1 MLATL
6 AMPPVRENLSCPPT
20 SLPSVDE
27 RERERETANNKKK
40 TLNQTC
46 SNITTAASRK
56 VLHCIED
63 KYGFSVA
70 SFMGEEKMASELDN

>member
-6 AMPPVRENLSCPPT
+6 TMPPVRENLSCPPT

-27 RERERETANNKKK
+27 MERES
-40 TLNQTC
+40 

>member
-6 AMPPVRENLSCPPT
+6 TMPPVRENLSCPPT

-27 RERERETANNKKK
+27 RERETANNKKNP
-40 TLNQTC
+40 LNQTC

>member
-6 AMPPVRENLSCPPT
+6 AMPPVRDNLFCPPT
-20 SLPSVDE
+20 SLPSVDK
-27 RERERETANNKKK
+27 RERERETANKKNP
-40 TLNQTC
+40 LNQTC

-56 VLHCIED
+56 FLHCMED
-63 KYGFSVA
+63 KYGFSIA